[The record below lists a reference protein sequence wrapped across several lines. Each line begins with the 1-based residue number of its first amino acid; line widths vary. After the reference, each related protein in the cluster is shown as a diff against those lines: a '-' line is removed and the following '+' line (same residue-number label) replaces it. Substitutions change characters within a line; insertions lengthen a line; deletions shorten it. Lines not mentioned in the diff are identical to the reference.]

1 MKCRFHDLE
10 HTEVSRI
17 LDAGVSIAKIAEIVG
32 WSPATMV
39 RMGARYGHFG
49 LEDLRNA
56 VEDH

>member
-1 MKCRFHDLE
+1 
-10 HTEVSRI
+10 VSRI